1 MAQTSSGRL
10 IKTSAQFTPE
20 QLAGLTEEAR
30 ATGETVAAVLR
41 GIVRKWL
48 AAKARAASKVEAA

>member
-1 MAQTSSGRL
+1 MSETSSGRL

-20 QLAGLTEEAR
+20 QHALLTTEAR

-41 GIVRKWL
+41 QIVRKWATL
-48 AAKARAASKVEAA
+48 KARKEQAT